1 MIPAIYDRRSIRKF
15 SSRPIDE
22 RDLLELMDSAA
33 KAPSSKNSQPWKY
46 VIVTGVSKHEMLDAY
61 RRGLARE
68 GSRDDCPPQWKQYL
82 AAAAH
87 TGDIMEQAPVT
98 VLAALTSAR
107 TPPRPRPGPKSARAG
122 TRLHPALPF
131 CFLIRPRRKAPARG
145 ICRHPGDARRRSA
158 SRCAFR
164 PGAVP
169 FDFPGNPRPAAGPR
183 QGFVSKRYN
192 PDTTLCYCVVW
203 NAVQTGKGVAVP

>member
-22 RDLLELMDSAA
+22 RDLLELMDGAA

-46 VIVTGVSKHEMLDAY
+46 VIVTGNSKHEMLDAY

-68 GSRDDCPPQWKQYL
+68 RSRDDCPPQWKQYL

-98 VLAALTSAR
+98 VLAVNPLGRGLDAPQTLEERVLEICSIQSISASIQTLLLAATDKGIGSLWICDIYFAYPELSAWLGEEGQLVAAVALGYPEESPA
-107 TPPRPRPGPKSARAG
+107 PRPRKPLEDILRW
-122 TRLHPALPF
+122 
-131 CFLIRPRRKAPARG
+131 RR
-145 ICRHPGDARRRSA
+145 
-158 SRCAFR
+158 
-164 PGAVP
+164 
-169 FDFPGNPRPAAGPR
+169 
-183 QGFVSKRYN
+183 
-192 PDTTLCYCVVW
+192 
-203 NAVQTGKGVAVP
+203 

>member
-22 RDLLELMDSAA
+22 RDLLELMDGAA

-46 VIVTGVSKHEMLDAY
+46 VIVTGNSKNEMLDAY

-68 GSRDDCPPQWKQYL
+68 GARDDCPPRWERYL

-98 VLAALTSAR
+98 VLAVNPLGRGLDAPQTLEERVLEICSIQSISASIQNLLLAATDKGIGSLWICDIYFAYPELSAWLGEEGQLVAAVALGYPEESPA
-107 TPPRPRPGPKSARAG
+107 PRPRKPLEDILRW
-122 TRLHPALPF
+122 
-131 CFLIRPRRKAPARG
+131 RR
-145 ICRHPGDARRRSA
+145 
-158 SRCAFR
+158 
-164 PGAVP
+164 
-169 FDFPGNPRPAAGPR
+169 
-183 QGFVSKRYN
+183 
-192 PDTTLCYCVVW
+192 
-203 NAVQTGKGVAVP
+203 

>member
-33 KAPSSKNSQPWKY
+33 RAPSSKNSQPWKY
-46 VIVTGVSKHEMLDAY
+46 VIVTGNAKNEMLDAY

-68 GSRDDCPPQWKQYL
+68 GARDDCPPQWKQYL

-98 VLAALTSAR
+98 VLAVNPLGRGMDAPQTLEERVLEICSIQSISASIQNLLLAA
-107 TPPRPRPGPKSARAG
+107 TDKGIGSLWICDIYFAYPELSAWLGEEGQLVAAVVLGYPEESPEPRPRKPLEDILRW
-122 TRLHPALPF
+122 
-131 CFLIRPRRKAPARG
+131 RR
-145 ICRHPGDARRRSA
+145 
-158 SRCAFR
+158 
-164 PGAVP
+164 
-169 FDFPGNPRPAAGPR
+169 
-183 QGFVSKRYN
+183 
-192 PDTTLCYCVVW
+192 
-203 NAVQTGKGVAVP
+203 

>member
-46 VIVTGVSKHEMLDAY
+46 VIVTGNSKNEMLDAY

-68 GSRDDCPPQWKQYL
+68 AARDDCPPQWKQYL

-98 VLAALTSAR
+98 VLAVNPLGRGMDAPQTLEERVLEICSIQSISASIQNLLLAATDKGIGSLWICDIYFAYPELSVWLGEEGQLVAAVALGYPEESPA
-107 TPPRPRPGPKSARAG
+107 PRPRKPLEEILRW
-122 TRLHPALPF
+122 
-131 CFLIRPRRKAPARG
+131 RR
-145 ICRHPGDARRRSA
+145 
-158 SRCAFR
+158 
-164 PGAVP
+164 
-169 FDFPGNPRPAAGPR
+169 
-183 QGFVSKRYN
+183 
-192 PDTTLCYCVVW
+192 
-203 NAVQTGKGVAVP
+203 

>member
-46 VIVTGVSKHEMLDAY
+46 VIVTGNAKNEMLDAY

-87 TGDIMEQAPVT
+87 TGDIMKQAPVT
-98 VLAALTSAR
+98 VLAVNPLGRGMDAPQTLEERVLEICSIQSISASIQNLLLAATDKGIGSLWICDIYFAYPELSAWLGEEGQLVAAVALGYPEESPA
-107 TPPRPRPGPKSARAG
+107 PRPRKPLEEILRW
-122 TRLHPALPF
+122 
-131 CFLIRPRRKAPARG
+131 RR
-145 ICRHPGDARRRSA
+145 
-158 SRCAFR
+158 
-164 PGAVP
+164 
-169 FDFPGNPRPAAGPR
+169 
-183 QGFVSKRYN
+183 
-192 PDTTLCYCVVW
+192 
-203 NAVQTGKGVAVP
+203 

>member
-33 KAPSSKNSQPWKY
+33 RAPSSKNSQPWKY
-46 VIVTGVSKHEMLDAY
+46 VIVTGNSKNEMLDAY

-98 VLAALTSAR
+98 VLAVNPLGRGMDAPQTLEERVLEICSIQSISASIQNLLLAATDKGIGSLWICDIYFAYPELSAWLGEEGQLVAAVALGYPGESPA
-107 TPPRPRPGPKSARAG
+107 PRPRKPLEDILRW
-122 TRLHPALPF
+122 
-131 CFLIRPRRKAPARG
+131 RR
-145 ICRHPGDARRRSA
+145 
-158 SRCAFR
+158 
-164 PGAVP
+164 
-169 FDFPGNPRPAAGPR
+169 
-183 QGFVSKRYN
+183 
-192 PDTTLCYCVVW
+192 
-203 NAVQTGKGVAVP
+203 

>member
-46 VIVTGVSKHEMLDAY
+46 VIVTGDSKHEMLDAY

-68 GSRDDCPPQWKQYL
+68 GSRDDCPPRWKQYL
-82 AAAAH
+82 AAATR

-98 VLAALTSAR
+98 VLAVNPLGRGLDAPQTLEERVLEICSVQSISASIQNLLLAATDKGIGSLWICDIYFAYPELSAWLGEEGQLVAAVALGYPEESPA
-107 TPPRPRPGPKSARAG
+107 PRPRKPLEDILRW
-122 TRLHPALPF
+122 
-131 CFLIRPRRKAPARG
+131 RR
-145 ICRHPGDARRRSA
+145 
-158 SRCAFR
+158 
-164 PGAVP
+164 
-169 FDFPGNPRPAAGPR
+169 
-183 QGFVSKRYN
+183 
-192 PDTTLCYCVVW
+192 
-203 NAVQTGKGVAVP
+203 

>member
-1 MIPAIYDRRSIRKF
+1 MIPAIYDRRSIRRF

-46 VIVTGVSKHEMLDAY
+46 VIVTGNAKNEMLDAY

-68 GSRDDCPPQWKQYL
+68 GARDDCPPQWKQYL

-98 VLAALTSAR
+98 VLAVNPLGRGMDAPQTLEERVLEICSIQSISASIQNLLLAATDKGIGSLWICDIYFAYSELSAWLGEEGQLVAAVALGYPEES
-107 TPPRPRPGPKSARAG
+107 PVPRPRKPLEDILRW
-122 TRLHPALPF
+122 
-131 CFLIRPRRKAPARG
+131 RR
-145 ICRHPGDARRRSA
+145 
-158 SRCAFR
+158 
-164 PGAVP
+164 
-169 FDFPGNPRPAAGPR
+169 
-183 QGFVSKRYN
+183 
-192 PDTTLCYCVVW
+192 
-203 NAVQTGKGVAVP
+203 

>member
-46 VIVTGVSKHEMLDAY
+46 VIVTGDSKNEMLDAY

-98 VLAALTSAR
+98 VLAVNPLGRGMDAPQTLEERVLEICSIQSISASIQNLLLAATDKGIGSLWICDIYFACPELSAWLGEEGQLVAAVALGYPEESPA
-107 TPPRPRPGPKSARAG
+107 PRPRNPLEEILRW
-122 TRLHPALPF
+122 
-131 CFLIRPRRKAPARG
+131 RR
-145 ICRHPGDARRRSA
+145 
-158 SRCAFR
+158 
-164 PGAVP
+164 
-169 FDFPGNPRPAAGPR
+169 
-183 QGFVSKRYN
+183 
-192 PDTTLCYCVVW
+192 
-203 NAVQTGKGVAVP
+203 